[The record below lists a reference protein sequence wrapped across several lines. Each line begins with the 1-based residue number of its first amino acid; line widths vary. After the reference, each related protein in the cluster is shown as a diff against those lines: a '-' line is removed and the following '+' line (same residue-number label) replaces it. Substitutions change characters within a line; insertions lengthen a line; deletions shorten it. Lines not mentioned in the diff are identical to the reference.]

1 MPTSLLAILLADKPS
16 HREIN
21 KLKLASLKMP
31 ILHTHCGLGE
41 PTGSAAL
48 GTLGPIAKL
57 KASKIGQL
65 QVEVDFFK
73 DSCDKLGVSIPEDE
87 LR

>member
-21 KLKLASLKMP
+21 KLKLAPLKMP
-31 ILHTHCGLGE
+31 TLHTHCGLGE

-48 GTLGPIAKL
+48 GTLGPIARPKVPKL
-57 KASKIGQL
+57 VQQVAGFIERIWNGSVKKIPNAN
-65 QVEVDFFK
+65 V
-73 DSCDKLGVSIPEDE
+73 
-87 LR
+87 

>member
-1 MPTSLLAILLADKPS
+1 MPASLLAILLADKPS

-31 ILHTHCGLGE
+31 TLHTHCGLGE

-48 GTLGPIAKL
+48 ATLGPIAKL
-57 KASKIGQL
+57 EASKSVQ
-65 QVEVDFFK
+65 QVAGFIERIWNGSVK
-73 DSCDKLGVSIPEDE
+73 KIPNANV
-87 LR
+87 